1 MVDWLT
7 GWDKPIPETSRDHAH
22 AHGDMEM
29 DAAMPGMMSDDDM
42 AQLDAASG
50 ADFQRM
56 WLEMMIEHH
65 EVAIKM
71 AKTEKERGVSEATVE
86 LAKAMAST
94 QGGASDS
101 TKGLADSSELLGIGH
116 RAEKKEREKKGK

>member
-29 DAAMPGMMSDDDM
+29 DADMPGMMSADDM
-42 AQLDAASG
+42 AQLDAARG
-50 ADFQRM
+50 ASFQRL

-65 EVAIKM
+65 EGAIKM
-71 AKTEKERGVSEATVE
+71 ATTEPERAVSEHAVNLDKDIDSPQATE
-86 LAKAMAST
+86 LETGS
-94 QGGASDS
+94 
-101 TKGLADSSELLGIGH
+101 
-116 RAEKKEREKKGK
+116 